1 MRDRRD
7 MISDY
12 DVGDVERRAAEA
24 MKRLGATL
32 RTCSELNRSF
42 WWCRAKG
49 GNRSTCREFET
60 KKFQARKAE
69 RNCGD
74 VLAMA

>member
-1 MRDRRD
+1 
-7 MISDY
+7 MISEY
-12 DVGDVERRAAEA
+12 DAEAVVRRAAEA

-32 RTCSELNRSF
+32 RQCSELNRSF
-42 WWCRAKG
+42 WWCKAIG
-49 GNRSTCREFET
+49 GNRSTCREFDT

-74 VLAMA
+74 VMAMA